1 MIVLDCAW
9 NMLSKHKP
17 IYETLE
23 TSGTYEVLTWVLLII
38 SLSFTI
44 FAVLVAF
51 KCNPD
56 NKLAYGLVGLLFP
69 FIYLIQYSIRK
80 YGLKEKGYCL

>member
-23 TSGTYEVLTWVLLII
+23 ANGTYDAISWVLALV
-38 SLSFTI
+38 SLTITI
-44 FAVLVAF
+44 FAVLTAF
-51 KCNPD
+51 RCNPE
-56 NKLAYGLVGLLFP
+56 NKLLYGLIALF
-69 FIYLIQYSIRK
+69 FSVIYLIQHGIRK
-80 YGLKEKGYCL
+80 FIFKEKGYCT